1 MKKMMNSFSS
11 CFYHILLFVLT
22 GGRRLS
28 ESNQI
33 VKGHLHVRFD
43 SPILLCVFAAYLL
56 ETYPT
61 AKYDY
66 NVFSLTERSKRKPN
80 RTVKSDV

>member
-1 MKKMMNSFSS
+1 MNSFSS

-33 VKGHLHVRFD
+33 VKDHLHVRFD
-43 SPILLCVFAAYLL
+43 SPISLCVFAAYLL
-56 ETYPT
+56 KTYPT

-66 NVFSLTERSKRKPN
+66 NVFSLTERSKRKA
-80 RTVKSDV
+80 KSDCKIGRVNTP